1 VVADVYA
8 TAEKIRVAAEK
19 LALRELNVQIQEDNT
34 YMY

>member
-1 VVADVYA
+1 VVANVYA
-8 TAEKIRVAAEK
+8 ATKKIRVAVEK